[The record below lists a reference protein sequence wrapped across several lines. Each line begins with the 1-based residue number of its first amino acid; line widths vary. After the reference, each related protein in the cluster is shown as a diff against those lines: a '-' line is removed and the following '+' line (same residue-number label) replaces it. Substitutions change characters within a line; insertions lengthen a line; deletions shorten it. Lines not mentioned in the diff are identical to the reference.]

1 MTKNM
6 GSLWMLVAGFLFGCM
21 GVFVK
26 LGAAH
31 FSYVELVFYR
41 SFFGLLLVYL
51 IMRQQR
57 VSVATQYWRNHLWRG
72 ISGSVALALFFYC
85 ITVLPLATAVTLNYT
100 APLFLTLLTMLV
112 FKDKFHLPL
121 TLAIAL
127 GFGGVVL
134 LLHPA
139 LQHDQLLPGL
149 LGLISGFL
157 AGVAYLNV
165 KQLGVIG
172 EPDTR
177 TVFYFSLT
185 ASIGSGVWMLF
196 DTAHTI
202 TPQGF
207 ALLLGLGSTATLAQ
221 LAMTRAY
228 RVGNT
233 LVVGSLAYSTIVFA
247 SLFGMLLW
255 NEVLPLSSWLG
266 MAFIIAGGV
275 LSLRLTPKHPSP
287 KQYPTPK
294 K

>member
-1 MTKNM
+1 MI
-6 GSLWMLVAGFLFGCM
+6 LAGLLFACM

-31 FSYVELVFYR
+31 FSHVELVFYR
-41 SFFGLLLVYL
+41 SFIGLLLVYA
-51 IMRQQR
+51 IMRCQH
-57 VSVATQYWRNHLWRG
+57 VSIETPHWRNHLWRG

-112 FKDKFHLPL
+112 FRDKFHLPL
-121 TLAIAL
+121 TIAIGL
-127 GFGGVVL
+127 GFCGVVL
-134 LLHPA
+134 LLHPT

-165 KQLGVIG
+165 RQLAIIG

-177 TVFYFSLT
+177 TVFYFSLI
-185 ASIGSGVWMLF
+185 ASAGSGVWLLF
-196 DTAHTI
+196 DRVHTI
-202 TPQGF
+202 TLQDC
-207 ALLLGLGSTATLAQ
+207 AILLGLGVSATLAQ

-228 RVGNT
+228 RVGKT

-255 NEVLPLSSWLG
+255 DETLPLTSWLG
-266 MAFIIAGGV
+266 MTFIIASGM
-275 LSLRLTPKHPSP
+275 LSLRFSPKHPLP
-287 KQYPTPK
+287 K
-294 K
+294 

>member
-1 MTKNM
+1 MK
-6 GSLWMLVAGFLFGCM
+6 SSWMLVAGLLFGCM

-31 FSYVELVFYR
+31 FSYIELVFYR
-41 SFFGLLLVYL
+41 SFFGLLLVYG

-57 VSVATQYWRNHLWRG
+57 VSVATRYWRNHLWRG

-85 ITVLPLATAVTLNYT
+85 ITVLPLAAAVTLNYT

-112 FKDKFHLPL
+112 FKDRFHLPL
-121 TLAIAL
+121 TIAIGM
-127 GFGGVVL
+127 GFCGVVL
-134 LLHPA
+134 LLQPT
-139 LQHDQLLPGL
+139 LQQDQLLPGL

-165 KQLGVIG
+165 KQLAMIG

-177 TVFYFSLT
+177 TVLYFSLI
-185 ASIGSGVWMLF
+185 ASLGSGVWMLF
-196 DTAHTI
+196 GTVHAI
-202 TPQGF
+202 TLEGF
-207 ALLLGLGSTATLAQ
+207 AILLGLGSSATLAQ

-228 RVGNT
+228 RTGRT

-255 NEVLPLSSWLG
+255 DETLSLGSWLG
-266 MAFIIAGGV
+266 MAFIIASGV
-275 LSLRLTPKHPSP
+275 LSLRLSPQHPPKEGA
-287 KQYPTPK
+287 T
-294 K
+294 

>member
-1 MTKNM
+1 
-6 GSLWMLVAGFLFGCM
+6 MLVAGLLFGCM

-41 SFFGLLLVYL
+41 SFFGLLLVYG
-51 IMRQQR
+51 IMRHQHIR
-57 VSVATQYWRNHLWRG
+57 VATQHWHNHLWRG
-72 ISGSVALALFFYC
+72 LSGSVALALFFYC
-85 ITVLPLATAVTLNYT
+85 ITVLPLATAITLNYT

-112 FKDKFHLPL
+112 FKDRFHLPL
-121 TLAIAL
+121 TIAIGL
-127 GFGGVVL
+127 GFCGVVL
-134 LLHPA
+134 LLQPT
-139 LQHDQLLPGL
+139 LQQNQLLPGL

-165 KQLGVIG
+165 RQLAMIG

-177 TVFYFSLT
+177 TVLYFSLI
-185 ASIGSGVWMLF
+185 ASLGSGVWILF
-196 DTAHTI
+196 DTVHAI

-207 ALLLGLGSTATLAQ
+207 AILLGLGSSATLAQ

-228 RVGNT
+228 RTGRT

-255 NEVLPLSSWLG
+255 DETLSLGSWLG
-266 MAFIIAGGV
+266 MAFIIASGV
-275 LSLRLTPKHPSP
+275 LSLRLSPQHPPKEV
-287 KQYPTPK
+287 PK
-294 K
+294 KGKP